1 MFKEIFLF
9 EIRLALKKPATYIY
23 FGVFFIITFFIGLA
37 VSGVFDTSSS
47 DSNQLANSP
56 FAVTSILQGTSI
68 LFSLLV
74 SIMLISVVATAIQK
88 DYQYNT
94 HPFFF
99 TKPISKADYF
109 FGRFTS
115 VFLVAAVI
123 IAGQVAGYFT
133 GTLFGAGNPQ
143 MGPFNLINYLQPY
156 FLFTLPNLFVFA
168 VIFFS
173 LTTYTRG
180 TMAAYIVALIIM
192 VLQFMAGSLT
202 QNLDYK
208 ELAAIFE
215 PTGSNAFR
223 LVTEYWTPDERN
235 TRLIP
240 LKDSLLYNRLLWL
253 GIAIA
258 ICAISY
264 FRFSFSQFLEPLKLF
279 RRTQK
284 TEAATPPEVFSL
296 SDIMGVV
303 TQHFSGKARWHQ
315 LWWITKL
322 EFKKIISSKFFIIL
336 CLLMIGMVL
345 LVLNLRSQVFG
356 ASTYLVT
363 YQMVEILEG
372 GIGLFLIIFI
382 IFYSGTTIWRE
393 REVKMDEM
401 VGATAT
407 DNSVLFFSK
416 FSGLF
421 LSVLM
426 VYTVAAISGILTQL
440 YYGVYNIGFAQYLV
454 FILAGMAVQVVFI
467 AFCLSVQVYVG
478 NKYFGFFLSLLPIVI
493 IPIIFGVLEWDV
505 PLADFNSV
513 GSAISYSDLKGY
525 GGAFTAWFFYRGY
538 WWAIATLFCLF
549 ALLLFPRGKEK
560 SLGSRWKLSADHF
573 TGGFKGLMASMAL
586 LALLA
591 GGFIYY
597 QTNILLPKYTP
608 EESQKLSADMEKKYR
623 RYKTL
628 EQPRIV
634 AVNFKADFFTRSR
647 AFRATGSYILKNT
660 SALAIDTLYLEYSG
674 GKKSAFSYPKFEPD
688 VPFNLIANDTSFG
701 IKLVT
706 LKKPLLPGDS
716 INLMFS
722 MEYKPRGIFDKS
734 NSPIERNG
742 TFINYSFLP
751 SIGYNENA
759 ELGENSARKKYNLP
773 RKARMPRINDSLAM
787 KNNILSAN
795 ADWIRFSALLSTDEG
810 QIAVAPGYLQKDW
823 KENGRHYF
831 QYEMDS
837 PMLNFYSMLSAD
849 YKVKRDK
856 WKEVNLEIY
865 YQEGHEYNLDRMMK
879 GIKQSLDYYTAN
891 FGPYQHRQVRILEF
905 PRDRSFAQSFP
916 NTISFSESIGF
927 ITKVENKPDAID
939 LPFYVT
945 AHEMAHQWWGH
956 QVAEA
961 NVQGSAFL
969 SESLSQYS
977 ALMVME
983 KEYGKDAMKKF
994 LKQEMDSYL
1003 LGRTVEGKGEL
1014 PLMYC
1019 ENQQYIHYR
1028 KGSVVMYA
1036 LKDLIGESVLNGAI
1050 KTYLDS
1056 NKFMG
1061 PLYPNAIELVA
1072 NIKRVTP
1079 DSLQYAVTDMFEK
1092 ITIYEN
1098 YVKVLEFKEL
1108 PDKKYEVKLTVGSA
1122 KYYSDSIGRQ
1132 QTAVVN
1138 DYMDIGIFTENKGE
1152 NQLKEKPVILQR
1164 IKMDKPE
1171 KSFTFIVNE
1180 KPYSAGIDPYLKL
1193 IDRTPDNNTAQFG
1206 KKPKVPNLESG
1217 SKKRSVTVGKKT

>member
-9 EIRLALKKPATYIY
+9 ELRLAVKKPATYIY

-115 VFLVAAVI
+115 VFLVAALI
-123 IAGQVAGYFT
+123 ISGQVLGYFS
-133 GTLFGAGNPQ
+133 GTLFGVGSPQ
-143 MGPFNLINYLQPY
+143 MGPFNLVNYLQPY

-168 VIFFS
+168 VIYFS

-192 VLQFMAGSLT
+192 VLQFMAGPLS

-208 ELAAIFE
+208 ELAAILE

-235 TRLIP
+235 TQFIP

-253 GIAIA
+253 GIGLA

-264 FRFSFSQFLEPLKLF
+264 SRFSFSQFLEPLKLF
-279 RRTQK
+279 RRTPK
-284 TEAATPPEVFSL
+284 TEAVTPPEAFSL

-303 TQHFSGKARWHQ
+303 TQHFSTKARWQQ
-315 LWWITKL
+315 LWWITKMEL
-322 EFKKIISSKFFIIL
+322 RKIISSRFFIIL

-345 LVLNLRSQVFG
+345 LVLNLRNQVFA

-382 IFYSGTTIWRE
+382 IFYAGTTVWRE
-393 REVKMDEM
+393 REVKMDEI
-401 VGATAT
+401 VGSTPAV
-407 DNSVLFFSK
+407 NLVLFFSK
-416 FSGLF
+416 FSGL
-421 LSVLM
+421 LLAVLM
-426 VYTVAAISGILTQL
+426 VYIVAAVFGIFTQL
-440 YYGVYNIGFAQYLV
+440 YFGVYTIGFSQYLV
-454 FILAGMAVQVVFI
+454 FILSGVAMQVVFI

-493 IPIIFGVLEWDV
+493 LPIIFGVLEWNV
-505 PLADFNSV
+505 PLADFNSSGV
-513 GSAISYSDLKGY
+513 SLSYSDLKGY
-525 GGAFTAWFFYRGY
+525 GGAFTTWFFYRGY
-538 WWAIATLFCLF
+538 WWAIATIFCLF

-560 SLGSRWKLSADHF
+560 SLRSRWKLSADNF
-573 TGGFKGLMASMAL
+573 TVSFKGIMAASAL

-597 QTNILLPKYTP
+597 QTRVLVPNYTP
-608 EESQKLSADMEKKYR
+608 EEGQKISADMEKKYR
-623 RYKTL
+623 RYKKL

-634 AVNFKADFFTRSR
+634 AVNFQADFFTIAR
-647 AFRATGSYILKNT
+647 AFKATGSYTLKNN
-660 SALAIDTLYLEYSG
+660 SAKPIDTLYLEYGG
-674 GKKSAFSYPKFEPD
+674 GKKSAFTYPKFEPD
-688 VPFNLIANDTSFG
+688 VPFGLVSNDQEYG
-701 IKLVT
+701 VKLVT
-706 LKKPLLPGDS
+706 LKQALLPGDS
-716 INLMFS
+716 INLLFS
-722 MEYKPRGIFDKS
+722 MEYNPRGIFDKTS
-734 NSPIERNG
+734 SPIEHNG

-751 SIGYNENA
+751 TIGYNENA
-759 ELGENSARKKYNLP
+759 ELDENSARKKYGLP
-773 RKARMPRINDSLAM
+773 RKARMPRINDSLAR

-795 ADWIRFSALLSTDEG
+795 ADWIRFSAILSTDEG

-823 KENGRHYF
+823 KENGRHYY

-879 GIKQSLDYYTAN
+879 GIKKSLDYYTAN

-905 PRDRSFAQSFP
+905 PSAASYAQSFP
-916 NTISFSESIGF
+916 NTISFAESIGF
-927 ITKVENKPDAID
+927 ITKVDDKPDAID

-994 LKQEMDSYL
+994 LKQEMDNYL
-1003 LGRTVEGKGEL
+1003 GGRTVEGKGEL

-1036 LKDLIGESVLNGAI
+1036 MQDLIGEKVLNGAI
-1050 KTYLDS
+1050 KAYLDS
-1056 NKFMG
+1056 NRFKG
-1061 PLYPNAIELVA
+1061 PLYPNAIELVT
-1072 NIKRVTP
+1072 NIKRATP
-1079 DSLQYAVTDMFEK
+1079 DSLQYAITDMFEK

-1098 YVKVLEFKEL
+1098 YVKALAYKEL
-1108 PDKKYEVKLTVGSA
+1108 PGKKYEVTLTVGSA
-1122 KYYSDSIGRQ
+1122 KYYSDSIGKQ
-1132 QTAVVN
+1132 KDAVVN
-1138 DYMDIGIFTENKGE
+1138 DYMDIGIFSENKAE
-1152 NQLKEKPVILQR
+1152 NKLKEKPLILQK

-1171 KSFTFIVNE
+1171 KTFTYIVNE

-1193 IDRTPDNNTAQFG
+1193 IDRTPDNNSSQFG
-1206 KKPKVPNLESG
+1206 KTPKIPDLDKS
-1217 SKKRSVTVGKKT
+1217 SKKSSIKVGK

>member
-9 EIRLALKKPATYIY
+9 ELRLAVKKPATYIY

-37 VSGVFDTSSS
+37 VSGVFDTSSN
-47 DSNQLANSP
+47 DSNQVANSP

-115 VFLVAAVI
+115 VFLVAALI
-123 IAGQVAGYFT
+123 ISGPVAGYFI
-133 GTLFGAGNPQ
+133 GTLFGSGTPQ
-143 MGPFNLINYLQPY
+143 MGPFRLLNYLQPY

-192 VLQFMAGSLT
+192 VLQFSAGSLA
-202 QNLDYK
+202 QNIDNK
-208 ELAAIFE
+208 ELAAILE
-215 PTGSNAFR
+215 PTGNNAFR

-235 TRLIP
+235 SNFIP
-240 LKDSLLYNRLLWL
+240 LKDSILYNRLLWM
-253 GIAIA
+253 GIALA
-258 ICAISY
+258 ITLFS
-264 FRFSFSQFLEPLKLF
+264 FVRFSFSQFLEPLKLF
-279 RRTQK
+279 RRSSK
-284 TEAATPPEVFSL
+284 SEAAAPPEVFAL

-303 TQHFSGKARWHQ
+303 TQHFTAKARWQQ
-315 LWWITKL
+315 LWWIAKL
-322 EFKKIISSKFFIIL
+322 ELRKIISSRFFIIL
-336 CLLMIGMVL
+336 CLLMVGMVL
-345 LVLNLRSQVFG
+345 LVLNLRNQVYA

-372 GIGLFLIIFI
+372 GIGLFVIIFI

-401 VGATAT
+401 VGSTPSE
-407 DNSVLFFSK
+407 NSVLFFSK
-416 FSGLF
+416 FTGLF
-421 LSVLM
+421 LAVLM
-426 VYTVAAISGILTQL
+426 VYVVSAVSGIFTQL
-440 YYGVYNIGFAQYLV
+440 YFGVYQIDLFQYLV
-454 FILAGMAVQVVFI
+454 FILTGMAGQVVFI

-493 IPIIFGVLEWDV
+493 LPIIFSVLEWNV
-505 PLADFNSV
+505 PLADFNSSGV
-513 GSAISYSDLKGY
+513 TLSYSDLKGY
-525 GGAFTAWFFYRGY
+525 GGAFATWFFYRGY
-538 WWAIATLFCLF
+538 WWAIATIFCLF

-560 SLGSRWKLSADHF
+560 PLRSRWKLSADNY
-573 TGGFKGLMASMAL
+573 TGGFKAL
-586 LALLA
+586 LVTSAVLALLA
-591 GGFIYY
+591 GGFIFY
-597 QTNILLPKYTP
+597 QTRVLVPNYTP
-608 EESQKLSADMEKKYR
+608 EESQELSANMEKKYR
-623 RYKTL
+623 RYKAL

-634 AVNFKADFFTRSR
+634 AVNLQADFFTNSRS
-647 AFRATGSYILKNT
+647 FKATGSYVLKNN
-660 SALAIDTLYLEYSG
+660 SANPIDTLYLEYAG
-674 GKKSAFSYPKFEPD
+674 GKKSAFTYPKFEPD
-688 VPFNLIANDTSFG
+688 APFNLVSDDKDFG
-701 IKLVT
+701 IKLVA
-706 LKKPLLPGDS
+706 LKKPLFPGDS
-716 INLMFS
+716 LTLHFS
-722 MEYKPRGIFDKS
+722 MEYIPRGIFDKKS
-734 NSPIERNG
+734 SPIEYNG

-751 SIGYNENA
+751 SVGYNENA
-759 ELGENSARKKYNLP
+759 ELGENIARKKYGLP
-773 RKARMPRINDSLAM
+773 RKARMARINDTLAR

-795 ADWIRFSALLSTDEG
+795 ADWIRFNATLSTDEG

-831 QYEMDS
+831 KYEMDS
-837 PMLNFYSMLSAD
+837 PMLNFYSMLSAA
-849 YKVKRDK
+849 YQVKREK
-856 WKEVNLEIY
+856 WKGVNLEIY

-891 FGPYQHRQVRILEF
+891 FGTYQHRQVRILEF

-927 ITKVENKPDAID
+927 ITKVEDKPDAID

-994 LKQEMDSYL
+994 LKQEMDDYL
-1003 LGRTVEGKGEL
+1003 TGRTFEGKGEL

-1036 LKDLIGESVLNGAI
+1036 LKDLIGETALNGAI
-1050 KTYLDS
+1050 KAYLDS
-1056 NKFMG
+1056 NKFKG
-1061 PLYPNAIELVA
+1061 PLYPNSIELVT
-1072 NIKRVTP
+1072 NIKRATP

-1098 YVKVLEFKEL
+1098 YVKALSYKEL
-1108 PDKKYEVKLTVGSA
+1108 PGKKYEVTLTVGSA
-1122 KYYSDSIGRQ
+1122 KYYSDSIGKQ
-1132 QTAVVN
+1132 QDAVVN
-1138 DYMDIGIFTENKGE
+1138 DYMDIGIFSENKAE
-1152 NQLKEKPVILQR
+1152 NQLKEKPLIMQK

-1171 KSFTFIVNE
+1171 KSFTYIVNE

-1193 IDRTPDNNTAQFG
+1193 IDRTPDNNSSLFG
-1206 KKPKVPNLESG
+1206 KTPKIPDLDKS
-1217 SKKRSVTVGKKT
+1217 STKRSIKVGK